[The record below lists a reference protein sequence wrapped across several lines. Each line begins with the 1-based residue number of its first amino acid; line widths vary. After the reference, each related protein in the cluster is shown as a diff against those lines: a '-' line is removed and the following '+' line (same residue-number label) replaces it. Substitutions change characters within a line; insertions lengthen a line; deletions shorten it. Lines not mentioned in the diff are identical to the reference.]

1 MKIESRGDM
10 NRGLM
15 LSLLNALLV
24 LSSRLDMVMWINDL
38 PDNRI
43 GSSEVYHTMVT
54 QRASDKLR
62 TPPWKCDAKARGQ
75 AIGCVQAFYYTPL
88 SAKEVRILFGLLLI
102 LLAIF
107 CRYCC
112 LSQV

>member
-1 MKIESRGDM
+1 MD
-10 NRGLM
+10 RGLM

-43 GSSEVYHTMVT
+43 GSSEVYHIMVT
-54 QRASDKLR
+54 QRASNRLR
-62 TPPWKCDAKARGQ
+62 TPPWKSDARERGQ
-75 AIGCVQAFYYTPL
+75 AVGRVQAVYYTPL
-88 SAKEVRILFGLLLI
+88 TAKEVRILFGLLLI